1 MLSGEERET
10 NVRTSTRELAIYILF
25 LTVLVIGNTQN
36 LFSDYL
42 FLEKSKSLQISNK
55 MFSLQN
61 SYS

>member
-36 LFSDYL
+36 FFFDFL
-42 FLEKSKSLQISNK
+42 FLDN
-55 MFSLQN
+55 
-61 SYS
+61 